1 MQCLARNPLPEV
13 LCGKAVCKD
22 VKSTHKIKRFGLF
35 QTTLARVPK
44 HDGRMLG
51 CLEQSVVSDR
61 EVLYGQF
68 LLTPKQ

>member
-13 LCGKAVCKD
+13 LCGKVICKD
-22 VKSTHKIKRFGLF
+22 VKSTCKIKRFGLF

-51 CLEQSVVSDR
+51 CLKQSVVSDR
-61 EVLYGQF
+61 QVLDGQF
-68 LLTPKQ
+68 LFTSKQ